1 MASKTDRKFRVLGF
15 GSPLVDLIAAVDDDF
30 LAREVAGGK
39 GGTLSVTSEEQRAL
53 ISKLPAPPRMLTG
66 GSAGNTVF
74 ALNRLGV
81 ESSLLGK
88 LGRDDFGKLFRKR
101 LKEIGGSDECLFF
114 SENSSTG
121 ACLVM
126 STPDGERTMRSHLSS
141 SLELSERDL
150 DDVDFSAFDVML
162 AEGYM
167 AASPVFDA
175 ALDRAQAA
183 GVKIAFDP
191 GSFELAK
198 AQKEHFLR
206 VLDEYADIAFFNR
219 DEAKSLFG
227 DESDSA
233 LIEELGGLAEV
244 AVLKVGAD
252 GALVKKSGEAV
263 VTVPAVRVPEPL
275 DTTAA
280 GDMFAAGFLYGMAH
294 GAGLRTAGECGALL
308 ASQVVRVVG
317 SELPDSVYEM
327 MKERFFNE

>member
-1 MASKTDRKFRVLGF
+1 MVSKTDRKFRVLGF
-15 GSPLVDLIAAVDDDF
+15 GSPLVDLIAAVGDDF

-39 GGTLSVTSEEQRAL
+39 GGTLSVTAEEQCAL

-81 ESSLLGK
+81 ASSLLGK
-88 LGRDDFGKLFRKR
+88 LGHDDFGRLFRKR
-101 LKEIGGSDECLFF
+101 LKEIGGSDECLF
-114 SENSSTG
+114 SSPESSTG

-141 SLELSERDL
+141 SLELSESDL
-150 DDVDFSAFDVML
+150 DNVDFSAFDLML

-167 AASPVFDA
+167 AASPIFDA
-175 ALDRAQAA
+175 TLDRARAA

-198 AQKEHFLR
+198 AQREHFMTVLR
-206 VLDEYADIAFFNR
+206 DYADIAFFNR

-233 LIEELGGLAEV
+233 LIEDLGELSEV
-244 AVLKVGAD
+244 AVLKVGVE

-263 VTVPAVRVPEPL
+263 VEVPAVPVRNPL

-280 GDMFAAGFLYGMAH
+280 GDMFAAGFLYGLAH

-308 ASQVVRVVG
+308 ASQVVQVAG

-327 MKERFFNE
+327 VKARFFND

>member
-1 MASKTDRKFRVLGF
+1 MASKTDREFRVLGF

-53 ISKLPAPPRMLTG
+53 ISKLPAAPRMLTG

-81 ESSLLGK
+81 AASLLGK
-88 LGRDDFGKLFRKR
+88 LGRDEFGNFFRAR
-101 LKEIGGSDECLFF
+101 LKEIGGSDECLF
-114 SENSSTG
+114 STPESSTG

-141 SLELSERDL
+141 SLELSESDL
-150 DDVDFSAFDVML
+150 DEVDFSAFDVML

-167 AASPVFDA
+167 AASPIFDET
-175 ALDRAQAA
+175 LDRARSA
-183 GVKIAFDP
+183 GVRIAFDP
-191 GSFELAK
+191 GSFELAE
-198 AQKEHFLR
+198 AQREHFLR
-206 VLDEYADIAFFNR
+206 VLDGYADIAFFNR
-219 DEAKSLFG
+219 AEAKSLFG
-227 DESDSA
+227 DESDAA
-233 LIEELGGLAEV
+233 LIEELGKLAKI
-244 AVLKVGAD
+244 AVLKVGAE
-252 GALVKKSGEAV
+252 GALVKRSGEAAERI
-263 VTVPAVRVPEPL
+263 PAVRVSEPL

-294 GAGLRTAGECGALL
+294 GAELRTAGECGALL

-317 SELPDSVYEM
+317 AEMPDSVYAM
-327 MKERFFNE
+327 MKERFFND

>member
-1 MASKTDRKFRVLGF
+1 MASKTDRKFRILGF

-39 GGTLSVTSEEQRAL
+39 GGTLSVTAEEQREL
-53 ISKLPAPPRMLTG
+53 ISKLPAPPQMLTG

-88 LGRDDFGKLFRKR
+88 LGRDDFGNLFRRR
-101 LKEIGGSDECLFF
+101 LKEIGGSDECLF
-114 SENSSTG
+114 SSPESSTG

-141 SLELSERDL
+141 SLELAESDL
-150 DDVDFSAFDVML
+150 DQVDFSAFDVML

-167 AASPVFDA
+167 AACPVFDA
-175 ALDRAQAA
+175 ALDRAKSA

-198 AQKEHFLR
+198 AQKEHFIH
-206 VLDEYADIAFFNR
+206 VLDDYADIAFFNR
-219 DEAKSLFG
+219 AEAKSLFG
-227 DESDSA
+227 DEPDAA
-233 LIEELGGLAEV
+233 LVEDLGELAEV
-244 AVLKVGAD
+244 AVLKVGAE

-263 VTVPAVRVPEPL
+263 IPVPAVPVREPL

-294 GAGLRTAGECGALL
+294 GAELRTAGECGALL

-317 SELPDSVYEM
+317 SELPDSVYAM
-327 MKERFFNE
+327 MKERFFND